1 MEWRV
6 QALFSEDAILDMSY
20 VRFTKFFLLALGFQI
35 ALQLIVSPLLST
47 LFADGKK
54 FPDFLDLFVYAP
66 FINGVI
72 RLGGYEGE
80 SSMIW
85 PPVFGIAL
93 GILIYSALFGL
104 ILAYVKRSKE
114 NILK

>member
-1 MEWRV
+1 V
-6 QALFSEDAILDMSY
+6 VVSENAVLEMSSM
-20 VRFTKFFLLALGFQI
+20 RFTKFFLLALGFQV

-47 LFADGKK
+47 LLADGKK
-54 FPDFLDLFVYAP
+54 FPDFLDFIVYSP
-66 FINGVI
+66 FISAVI
-72 RLGGYEGE
+72 RMGGYEGE

-104 ILAYVKRSKE
+104 LTTFVTRKNKNFLE
-114 NILK
+114 